1 MIEAI
6 MYMGIGFLLG
16 GLVGLMV
23 VPLVHNRAVRLTI
36 RRLQAAIPQ
45 TMAEIEADKDL
56 LRAEFAMSTRRFE
69 MNIEK
74 VKASNAGLLVKLDKR
89 NEIINRLKNQHDAKK
104 AKVRDLTT
112 EIEDLKKRLTPI
124 VKRPDAKLHVVR
136 QMIPR
141 RRYR

>member
-45 TMAEIEADKDL
+45 TIAEIEADKDL

-89 NEIINRLKNQHDAKK
+89 NEIINRLKNQHHAEK

>member
-56 LRAEFAMSTRRFE
+56 LRAELAMSTRRFE

-89 NEIINRLKNQHDAKK
+89 NEIINRLKNQHDAEK

-124 VKRPDAKLHVVR
+124 VKRRDAKLHVVR

>member
-89 NEIINRLKNQHDAKK
+89 NEIINRLKNQHDAEK

-124 VKRPDAKLHVVR
+124 VKRRDAKLHVVR

>member
-1 MIEAI
+1 

-56 LRAEFAMSTRRFE
+56 LRAELAMSTRRFE

-112 EIEDLKKRLTPI
+112 EIGNLKKRLTPI
-124 VKRPDAKLHVVR
+124 VKRRDAKLHVVR

>member
-16 GLVGLMV
+16 GLVGLMI

-56 LRAEFAMSTRRFE
+56 LRAELAMSTRRFE

-89 NEIINRLKNQHDAKK
+89 NEIINRLKNQHDAEK

>member
-74 VKASNAGLLVKLDKR
+74 VKARNAGLLVQLGKR
-89 NEIINRLKNQHDAKK
+89 NEIIDRLKNQHDAEK

-112 EIEDLKKRLTPI
+112 EIEDLKKRLPPV
-124 VKRPDAKLHVVR
+124 VKRPDAKVHVVR

>member
-1 MIEAI
+1 

-45 TMAEIEADKDL
+45 TIAEIEADKDL

-89 NEIINRLKNQHDAKK
+89 NEIINRLKNQHHAEK

>member
-89 NEIINRLKNQHDAKK
+89 NEIINRLKNQHDAEK

>member
-1 MIEAI
+1 

-89 NEIINRLKNQHDAKK
+89 NEIINRLKNQHDAEK

>member
-1 MIEAI
+1 

-16 GLVGLMV
+16 GLVGLMI

-89 NEIINRLKNQHDAKK
+89 NEIINRLKNQHDAEK

>member
-56 LRAEFAMSTRRFE
+56 LRAELAMSTRRFE

-112 EIEDLKKRLTPI
+112 EIGNLKKRLTPI

>member
-56 LRAEFAMSTRRFE
+56 LRAELAMSTRRFE

-89 NEIINRLKNQHDAKK
+89 NEIINRLKNQHDAEK

>member
-56 LRAEFAMSTRRFE
+56 LRAELAMSTRRFE

>member
-16 GLVGLMV
+16 GLVGLMI

-56 LRAEFAMSTRRFE
+56 LRAELAMSTRRFE

>member
-1 MIEAI
+1 
-6 MYMGIGFLLG
+6 MYMGIGFLFG

-45 TMAEIEADKDL
+45 TIAEIEADKDL

-89 NEIINRLKNQHDAKK
+89 NEIINRLKNQHHAEK